1 MARGRTY
8 RRRRSD
14 GSWGRWNA
22 VIDIPKNRDGRR
34 QQITRTFDTKRLA
47 QQWLAQ
53 QAAGNAGIAGTESG
67 TYVGQ
72 WLIDWLDDLK
82 YAKSSTQATCRTH
95 VERYLAPQL
104 GQISLNMLTTAHVS
118 GLVDDLHARGLAPAT
133 IKRIIATLQAA
144 LSSAVRSGHVSA
156 NPVRGVRLPQ
166 GPGRVHTVWNSQ
178 QCAIFLAVCPRGGLG
193 SLFHLALVTGMR
205 RGELMGLSWSD
216 VDLDAACLVVRT
228 TRVPIG
234 GRVVTG
240 TPKSRCGVRRI
251 YLDAQTVAMLRAWKM
266 THDRSFRASDDLVF
280 IHVNGVAFT
289 PWWVSRSFDQ
299 FIASLPV
306 PRIRFHDLRHTSA
319 TLGLAS
325 GESLKEVS
333 ARLGHADIAITANV
347 YTEILP
353 ETAQASATRRANLL
367 TGIGIVLK
375 AVAS

>member
-14 GSWGRWNA
+14 GSWGQWNA

-53 QAAGNAGIAGTESG
+53 QAAGIAGTESG
-67 TYVGQ
+67 TNVGQ

-82 YAKSSTQATCRTH
+82 YAKSSTRATYRAH
-95 VERYLAPQL
+95 VERYLVPQL

-118 GLVDDLHARGLAPAT
+118 GLVDDLHSRGLAPAT

-178 QCAIFLAVCPRGGLG
+178 QCAIFLAACPRGGLG

-216 VDLDAACLVVRT
+216 VDLGAACLVVRT

-266 THDRSFRASDDLVF
+266 THERSFRASDDLVF

-299 FIASLPV
+299 FIASLPL

-367 TGIGIVLK
+367 AGIGIVLK